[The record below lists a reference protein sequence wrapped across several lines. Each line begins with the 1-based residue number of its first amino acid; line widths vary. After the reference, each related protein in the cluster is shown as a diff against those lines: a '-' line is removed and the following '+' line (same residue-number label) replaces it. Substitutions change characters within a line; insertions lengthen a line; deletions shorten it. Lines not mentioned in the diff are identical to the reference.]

1 MSTWTITDSYDE
13 TILSGTLKLLA
24 QEWWTKHRN
33 PRDVE
38 ASLRASQLVFTA
50 TSDGEVVGTARV
62 LTDFTYLATVLDVIS
77 SEARRGEGVGAAMMG
92 AITSHPRLQ
101 DVDSIELICQPELQ
115 AFTRAGDSRATSVAH
130 DSCAALPTLLSVA
143 QQSRDRRRR
152 HSRVAAERGGP
163 HRVGGGAGAIETLVL
178 DTVVAHGGG

>member
-1 MSTWTITDSYDE
+1 M
-13 TILSGTLKLLA
+13 LA

-115 AFTRAGDSRATSVAH
+115 AFYSRWGFTGDVGRSRLMRRTSNP
-130 DSCAALPTLLSVA
+130 AL
-143 QQSRDRRRR
+143 
-152 HSRVAAERGGP
+152 
-163 HRVGGGAGAIETLVL
+163 GGAAIS
-178 DTVVAHGGG
+178 